1 MQNTDVKNIDN
12 YAPRGLHFPGT
23 GKYPPAATIGAPFSS
38 SSAACR
44 TSACAL
50 PGTLVAQGD
59 LVGLGD
65 VVGLDGPESC
75 AQALAG
81 LP

>member
-1 MQNTDVKNIDN
+1 MNIHGRRV
-12 YAPRGLHFPGT
+12 PTL
-23 GKYPPAATIGAPFSS
+23 PAH
-38 SSAACR
+38 AACG
-44 TSACAL
+44 TLVCAL

-75 AQALAG
+75 A
-81 LP
+81 